1 MAGKIVPALILL
13 FDGLKR
19 AYESRAQEE
28 EEDEE
33 EEDGD
38 DCEEALSSD
47 EDDMDEMAPDY
58 LDKLAE
64 FAKTKGNESG
74 FEVKAEI
81 KDDDADSDG
90 DAEESV
96 GDLNETGLESFT
108 TPIDDEENES
118 AIDEYW
124 TFKEVITGKL
134 CWILYT
140 IGKLTNNLI
149 FAISTF
155 CTRPSLVCAV
165 DLQPHTWA
173 SQGAARGGGD
183 GWPTQSRQGIEADR
197 EARWLRLSADCRAH
211 VV

>member
-28 EEDEE
+28 EEEEE

-64 FAKTKGNESG
+64 FAKTKGDSAG
-74 FEVKAEI
+74 FEIKAEI
-81 KDDDADSDG
+81 KDEDADSDG
-90 DAEESV
+90 EAEESV

-108 TPIDDEENES
+108 TPIDDEENET

-124 TFKEVITGKL
+124 TFKEVITGEL
-134 CWILYT
+134 ICNTILLWLFLYVF
-140 IGKLTNNLI
+140 LSCLAPQH
-149 FAISTF
+149 FPHR
-155 CTRPSLVCAV
+155 TRPGMRSS
-165 DLQPHTWA
+165 P
-173 SQGAARGGGD
+173 
-183 GWPTQSRQGIEADR
+183 PTSPLNRPR
-197 EARWLRLSADCRAH
+197 RCRRWW
-211 VV
+211 